1 MKNALVELHVFYVNG
16 MLRYF
21 ISQNYQE
28 KAMYVICIENKSKLN
43 IYQAC
48 KCCNAYF
55 GKWVHINLI

>member
-48 KCCNAYF
+48 RVFRA
-55 GKWVHINLI
+55 I